1 MGVLQ
6 GLFSVKDIGC
16 GRVGLGGGDGFC
28 FGGGSLFGLSTRVG
42 YYKSQCR

>member
-16 GRVGLGGGDGFC
+16 GRVGLGGGEVVGFALGVDLC
-28 FGGGSLFGLSTRVG
+28 LG
-42 YYKSQCR
+42 